1 MIFRSK
7 KSVAL
12 LIALGLGTSALWAQ
26 EEGAGEL
33 PDVHVVQEGETLWG
47 LSTFYLDDP
56 YLWPEI
62 YRLNTLVV
70 EDPHWIFPGE
80 ELHLVPQQATVEAA
94 VLVPVDSAD
103 AEAEAFGGELAA
115 QELEGQ
121 EIEEREPPPI
131 AETIIFRRGASV
143 TRPGITMGGVR
154 ADFDRPVRRIEF
166 YAAGFLTEG
175 EELPWGDVLG
185 AAGSRASDRMSTAS
199 SATIF
204 EQIEIRAPESALY
217 QVGDSLLVAS
227 IRGVISGWGNVVVPT
242 GIVRVT
248 TVSGRRV
255 LAQVLTQFGVV
266 LSHQSSLPL
275 EAFTDPGNVSP
286 LPVEGGI
293 TGSVIRVRDR
303 HPVPGQQNIVFVDF
317 GRADGVV
324 PGDIFEIVKPATV
337 DPLPDAP
344 QERIAILRIVHVRER
359 SSSGMLMQLYR
370 TGVVP
375 GATVRLIR
383 KMPT

>member
-1 MIFRSK
+1 M
-7 KSVAL
+7 
-12 LIALGLGTSALWAQ
+12 GLGASAPLWAQ

-47 LSTFYLDDP
+47 LATLYLGNP

-80 ELHLVPQQATVEAA
+80 ELHLVPQQETVEAA
-94 VLVPVDSAD
+94 VLVPVDTAD
-103 AEAEAFGGELAA
+103 MEAEALGGELAA

-121 EIEEREPPPI
+121 EIEEREPPLI
-131 AETIIFRRGASV
+131 AETTIFRRGEGV
-143 TRPGITMGGVR
+143 TRPGITIGGTGT
-154 ADFDRPVRRIEF
+154 DFDRPIRLVEF

-185 AAGSRASDRMSTAS
+185 AAGSRASDRIVTAS

-227 IRGVISGWGNVVVPT
+227 VRRVISGWGKVVVPT

-255 LAQVLTQFGVV
+255 LAQILTQFGVV
-266 LSHQSSLPL
+266 MSHQSSLPL
-275 EAFTDPGNVSP
+275 EAFTDPGSVSP

-293 TGSVIRVRDR
+293 AGSVIQIRDR
-303 HPVPGQQNIVFVDF
+303 HPVPNQQDIVFVDF

-344 QERIAILRIVHVRER
+344 QVRVAILRIVHVRER

>member
-1 MIFRSK
+1 M
-7 KSVAL
+7 
-12 LIALGLGTSALWAQ
+12 
-26 EEGAGEL
+26 
-33 PDVHVVQEGETLWG
+33 HVVQEGETLWG

-80 ELHLVPQQATVEAA
+80 ELHLVPQQETVEAA

-185 AAGSRASDRMSTAS
+185 AAGSRASDRISTAS

-227 IRGVISGWGNVVVPT
+227 VRGVISGWGNVVVPT

>member
-1 MIFRSK
+1 M
-7 KSVAL
+7 
-12 LIALGLGTSALWAQ
+12 
-26 EEGAGEL
+26 
-33 PDVHVVQEGETLWG
+33 HVVQEGETLWG
-47 LSTFYLDDP
+47 LATLYLGDP
-56 YLWPEI
+56 YMWPEI

-80 ELHLVPQQATVEAA
+80 ELHLVPQQETVEAA
-94 VLVPVDSAD
+94 VLVPVDSTD
-103 AEAEAFGGELAA
+103 MEAQALEGE
-115 QELEGQ
+115 ELEGQ

-131 AETIIFRRGASV
+131 AETTLFRRGAGV
-143 TRPGITMGGVR
+143 TRPGITMGG
-154 ADFDRPVRRIEF
+154 AGTDFDRPVRRVEF

-185 AAGSRASDRMSTAS
+185 AAGSRASDRIATAS

-227 IRGVISGWGNVVVPT
+227 VRRVISGWGKVVVPS

-293 TGSVIRVRDR
+293 AGSVIQVRDR
-303 HPVPGQQNIVFVDF
+303 HPVPGQQDIVFVDF

-324 PGDIFEIVKPATV
+324 PGDIFEIVKPASL

-344 QERIAILRIVHVRER
+344 QDRVAILRIVHVRER

-370 TGVVP
+370 TGVAP